1 MWWKKFHLV
10 SLEIVGFA
18 LVILAIYVFK
28 DKELNHSPVRR
39 LYTCNTYIIYREN
52 MFEIELK
59 LYKQ

>member
-10 SLEIVGFA
+10 SLEIVGFV

-39 LYTCNTYIIYREN
+39 LYTYNTYIIYREN